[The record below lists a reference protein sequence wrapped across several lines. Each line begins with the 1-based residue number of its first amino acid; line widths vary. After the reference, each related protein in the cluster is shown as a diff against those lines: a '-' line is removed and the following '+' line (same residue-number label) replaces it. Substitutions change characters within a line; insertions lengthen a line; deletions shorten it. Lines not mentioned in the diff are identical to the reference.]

1 MALDYDRPT
10 SDYYPTPQKAINSL
24 FSVIDFKNLKEEG
37 WVFAEPCRGEAEA
50 IYRHFP
56 EGSEYCELEEGKD
69 YFSHEWENRPD
80 IIITN
85 PPFKLAME
93 FLE

>member
-37 WVFAEPCRGEAEA
+37 WVFCRTLQ
-50 IYRHFP
+50 R
-56 EGSEYCELEEGKD
+56 
-69 YFSHEWENRPD
+69 
-80 IIITN
+80 
-85 PPFKLAME
+85 
-93 FLE
+93 